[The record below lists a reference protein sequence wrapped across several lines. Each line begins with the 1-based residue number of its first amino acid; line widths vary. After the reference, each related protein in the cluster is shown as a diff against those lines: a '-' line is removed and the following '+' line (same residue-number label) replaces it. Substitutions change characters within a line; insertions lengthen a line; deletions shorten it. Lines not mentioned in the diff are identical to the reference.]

1 MKTFIKFFTLV
12 VIGLLFVVQY
22 AHAQPPPP
30 PSPTDV
36 PIDGGLSLL
45 IAAGAA
51 LGGKKAWD
59 NRKLK
64 KETNN

>member
-1 MKTFIKFFTLV
+1 MKTFIKLFTLV
-12 VIGLLFVVQY
+12 VIGLLFVAQY

-30 PSPTDV
+30 PTPTDV

-51 LGGKKAWD
+51 LGGKKAWEA
-59 NRKLK
+59 RKQK
-64 KETNN
+64 NQKAE